1 MIWMKF
7 TKILNTIQINDPK
20 YLSYLMKWFVTC
32 LLKKKFYQN
41 YLSAKILVFIS
52 QSSFDVSKINRLNS
66 THYFIMKNQTELQQN
81 VIDHSSD
88 IDFKDFL

>member
-1 MIWMKF
+1 MDEFYKNIEYNPNKWCKIFVVFDEMIPDMF
-7 TKILNTIQINDPK
+7 I
-20 YLSYLMKWFVTC
+20 
-32 LLKKKFYQN
+32 KKNFYQN

-88 IDFKDFL
+88 IDFKYFL